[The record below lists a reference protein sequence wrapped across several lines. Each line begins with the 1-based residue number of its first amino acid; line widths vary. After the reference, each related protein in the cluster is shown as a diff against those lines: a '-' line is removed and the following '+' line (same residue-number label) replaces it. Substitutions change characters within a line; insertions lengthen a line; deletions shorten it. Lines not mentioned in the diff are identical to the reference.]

1 MPILVSR
8 ASAATVSF
16 STPQEI
22 IVSHVDDSIKIGDG
36 TRLVAVTSLNGNELK
51 VSDADTHTILNG
63 FFAAPA
69 ATDAVV
75 LTYTDATKASLSSAV
90 FKSGGASGTTL
101 MTITVAYPTSST
113 ETYVRS

>member
-22 IVSHVDDSIKIGDG
+22 IVSHLDDSIRLGDG
-36 TRLVAVTSLNGNELK
+36 TTLVGVTVNNELK
-51 VSDADTHTILNG
+51 VSDAETQDILNG
-63 FFAAPA
+63 FFNAPKEA
-69 ATDAVV
+69 DAVL
-75 LTYTDATKASLSSAV
+75 LTYTDATKESLSTAV
-90 FKSGGASGTTL
+90 FKTGGASGTTV
-101 MTITVAYPTSST
+101 MTITVTYPSATT